1 MHDFRKENYIKA
13 WKDDV
18 LQLYNVMW
26 YVSHSNTC
34 SSWLMNRFAWLNA
47 RETRQRRLEEANAPP
62 PPAEQVNSDNT
73 GQNPPDRFRSLVTQ
87 VSAVR
92 DEPTPISQSQS
103 PLQSRGP
110 SPEPQLN
117 GSKTS
122 EDIKTQDRL
131 ELSQKLFEAML
142 LQSDAPPPVFI
153 KKGKNKD
160 EEEERERVKERE
172 EKDPSIKTSQLVRLG
187 VLPMEVAYWGVATQ
201 LKNEQEE
208 GGMDEFRLGLDV

>member
-1 MHDFRKENYIKA
+1 M
-13 WKDDV
+13 
-18 LQLYNVMW
+18 
-26 YVSHSNTC
+26 SC
-34 SSWLMNRFAWLNA
+34 SCTMSCGMSPTDQSPRTRLMYRFAWLNA
-47 RETRQRRLEEANAPP
+47 RETRQRRLEEAKAPP
-62 PPAEQVNSDNT
+62 PPANQVNSDNT

-103 PLQSRGP
+103 PLQSRNP
-110 SPEPQLN
+110 SPSPSAEPHLHQ
-117 GSKTS
+117 SKTS
-122 EDIKTQDRL
+122 ADIKTQDRL
-131 ELSQKLFEAML
+131 DLSKRLFEEML
-142 LQSDAPPPVFI
+142 LQSDAPPPVPI
-153 KKGKNKD
+153 EKGKNKD